1 MAMKGGNMKNN
12 FFEKNADNFYVL
24 FRVVVGLLFILHG
37 IMKWGVIASF
47 SVTNLMFYAGI
58 IEIVGG
64 AFVLLGLFTRT
75 AAVISAL
82 EMLYVFFIVHVFGKG
97 FNLNPI
103 GKTGNGGEAALFFLV
118 AFLVIAAFGPRK
130 CAIDKA

>member
-1 MAMKGGNMKNN
+1 MKNN
-12 FFEKNADNFYVL
+12 FFEKNTDSFYVL

-37 IMKWGVIASF
+37 AMKWGAITSF

-64 AFVLLGLFTRT
+64 AFILLGLFTRT
-75 AAVISAL
+75 TAVIASL
-82 EMLYVFFIVHVFGKG
+82 EMLYAFVITHVFGKG
-97 FNLNPI
+97 FNLNPV

-118 AFLVIAAFGPRK
+118 AFLLIAALGPRK
-130 CAIDKA
+130 CAIDNKIK

>member
-1 MAMKGGNMKNN
+1 MKN

-37 IMKWGVIASF
+37 AMKWGAISSF
-47 SVTNLMFYAGI
+47 VVGNLMFYAGI

-75 AAVISAL
+75 TAVIAAL
-82 EMLYVFFIVHVFGKG
+82 EMLYAFIFVHVFGNG
-97 FNLNPI
+97 FNLNPV
-103 GKTGNGGEAALFFLV
+103 GNSGNGGEAALFFLV
-118 AFLVIAAFGPRK
+118 AFLLIAAFGPRK
-130 CAIDKA
+130 CALDRTMKGN